1 MAEKILVTGAG
12 GMVGRD
18 IVRDLAA
25 HQEQVVAGVHSPEK
39 VESYGWPDNVEV
51 VRFDW
56 TRSETWERI
65 IPGVERIMLIA
76 PPLSPAHTLMV
87 PAIDYFH
94 REGVWKFVLL
104 SAMGI
109 EYAPEAPLRKV
120 EVHLERTGT
129 TNTFL
134 RSNWFMQNFGGMY
147 RSMVLERGEVALPAG
162 AGETSFVDTRD
173 VAASASMALRY
184 PDLHGNREYVLTGP
198 EGLDHREVAEII
210 SDVSGRKVEY
220 LPVND
225 EEIVDRLVEE
235 GWSRESAALF
245 ISLYEP
251 VRAGQNAEV
260 TDHIEQILNRPATT
274 FRSYAADAF
283 GGGGR

>member
-12 GMVGRD
+12 GTVGRD
-18 IVRDLAA
+18 IVRNLAA
-25 HQEQVVAGVHSPEK
+25 EGEHVVAAVHSPEK
-39 VESYGWPDNVEV
+39 VDEYGWPEEVEV
-51 VRFDW
+51 DRFDW
-56 TRSETWERI
+56 TDSSTWERV

-76 PPLSPAHTLMV
+76 PPLSPADILMV

-94 REGVWKFVLL
+94 REGVWKFVVL

-134 RSNWFMQNFGGMY
+134 RANWFMQNFGTMY
-147 RSMVLERGEVALPAG
+147 RSMVVDRGEIALPAG

-173 VAASASMALRY
+173 VAASAAMALRY
-184 PDLHGNREYVLTGP
+184 PDVHGSREYALTGP
-198 EGLDHREVAEII
+198 EAFDHREVAEII
-210 SDVSGRKVEY
+210 SEVGGRSVEY
-220 LPVND
+220 VPVND
-225 EEIVDRLVEE
+225 DEMIDRLVAE
-235 GWSRESAALF
+235 GWPRSSAELF
-245 ISLYEP
+245 VTLYEP
-251 VRAGQNAEV
+251 VRAGQTAAV

-274 FRSYAADAF
+274 FRTWAEDTF
-283 GGGGR
+283 GGDRG